1 MVELFSKADED
12 VLSESNGTVYLCDAH
27 ERIAVISITS
37 IFSVV
42 AMFPD
47 MQVDLSGDISLT
59 GRFSLMRHPYIEVV
73 QFTGDHTFEDREAN
87 DNSD

>member
-1 MVELFSKADED
+1 
-12 VLSESNGTVYLCDAH
+12 
-27 ERIAVISITS
+27 
-37 IFSVV
+37 
-42 AMFPD
+42 MFPD

-59 GRFSLMRHPYIEVV
+59 GWFSLMQHPYIKVV

>member
-1 MVELFSKADED
+1 MVELFSEPDGD
-12 VLSESNGTVYLCDAH
+12 ILSESNGTVYLCDPR
-27 ERIAVISITS
+27 ESIAVMSITS

-87 DNSD
+87 DNLD